1 MCDGENNAIVAQEKP
16 VKSEWTTPVLIVCGT
31 MSDVL
36 HTDGSGGDG
45 TGSLAYVAQS

>member
-1 MCDGENNAIVAQEKP
+1 MSDGENNAVEEHEKS

-45 TGSLAYVAQS
+45 TGSLAYVAHS